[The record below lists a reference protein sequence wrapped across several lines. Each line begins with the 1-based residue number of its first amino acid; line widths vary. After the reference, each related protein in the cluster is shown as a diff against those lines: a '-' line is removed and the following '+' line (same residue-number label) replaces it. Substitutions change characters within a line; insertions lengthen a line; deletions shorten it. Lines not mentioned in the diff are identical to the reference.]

1 MKSLH
6 KILLVL
12 CLPALLLTPACTKD
26 FEDLNTDKNKADE
39 ASVVPE
45 YNFSRAI
52 LEFTG
57 NSDYSYD
64 TWRVNIIYCS
74 MMMQQLSNATWYA
87 GDKYLQNDGWASAYF
102 ERAYPDQVKYITDVI
117 RTTKDDARRSNLYNI
132 SRIAKVLIFH
142 RLTDVYGDIPYTDA
156 GKGYSEGNTTPK
168 YDAQQTI
175 YMDMLQELDEA
186 AHALDAAKE
195 VYGQGDLIYNKGGG
209 ANATQVVAS
218 WKKLAYSLM
227 LRLGMRLSKR
237 DEGTA
242 KTWVEKAYAGG
253 LISSNEESAFIV
265 HDASGGRTTVN
276 RVSNILSGEWNAIN
290 TKGEASISKTF
301 MDFLKNNN
309 DPRLK
314 YIAVVPASNSEI
326 PADQLGMPN
335 GYDTNGDNSPTDI
348 SKAPGYPGDLNKY
361 SVLNKNVLLKLNGPT
376 FLVTYAQVELLL
388 AEAAKRG
395 WNVGA
400 DAATHYN
407 NGVKAAMEQLAQYSA
422 TATVSGADVQAYL
435 TAHPYVDADGYN
447 QINTQY
453 WAACLLDWYESWA
466 NWRRSGYPQLTPVNY
481 VGNATGGKIPRRMLY
496 PSSELASNPTN
507 YQEAI
512 TRQGTNALTTPVWWD
527 KQ

>member
-6 KILLVL
+6 KLLLVL
-12 CLPALLLTPACTKD
+12 GLPALLLTTACTKD
-26 FEDLNTDKNKADE
+26 FEDINTDKNKSGE
-39 ASVVPE
+39 ESGVPE
-45 YNFSRAI
+45 YNFSRAV

-102 ERAYPDQVKYITDVI
+102 ERAYPDQVKYITDVV
-117 RTTKDDARRSNLYNI
+117 RVTKDNPFQANLYNI
-132 SRIAKVLIFH
+132 ARITKVLIFH
-142 RLTDVYGDIPYTDA
+142 RLTDIYGDIPYSEA
-156 GKGYSEGNTTPK
+156 GKGYSDRIFDPK
-168 YDAQQTI
+168 YDAQQDI
-175 YMDMLQELDEA
+175 YLDMLKELDEA
-186 AHALDAAKE
+186 AKALDATKQ
-195 VYGQGDLIYNKGGG
+195 VPGQGDLIYNKGG
-209 ANATQVVAS
+209 AQNATQIVTN

-227 LRLGMRLSKR
+227 LRLSMRLTKR
-237 DEGTA
+237 DEALA
-242 KTWVEKAYAGG
+242 KSWAEKAYAGG
-253 LISSNEESAFIV
+253 LISSNAENAYIL
-265 HDASGGRTTVN
+265 HDATGGRTTVN

-290 TKGEASISKTF
+290 TPGEASISKTF
-301 MDFLKNNN
+301 MDFLKNNS
-309 DPRLK
+309 DPRLQ
-314 YIAVVPASNSEI
+314 YIAVVPASNSEV

-335 GYDTNGDNSPTDI
+335 GYDTNGSSSPTDI
-348 SKAPGYPGDLNKY
+348 SKAPGYPGDLKKY
-361 SVLNKNVLLKLNGPT
+361 SVLNKNVLLKLNGPS
-376 FLVTYAQVELLL
+376 FLVTYAQTELLL

-400 DAATHYN
+400 SAATHYN

-422 TATVSGADVQAYL
+422 TATISSEAIQTYL

-453 WAACLLDWYESWA
+453 WAACLLDWYESWS
-466 NWRRSGYPQLTPVNY
+466 NWRRSGYPQLTQINY

-496 PSSELASNPTN
+496 PSTELASNPTH

>member
-6 KILLVL
+6 KLLLVL
-12 CLPALLLTPACTKD
+12 CLPAMLMMPACTKD
-26 FEDLNTDKNKADE
+26 FEDLNTDKNKSGE
-39 ASVVPE
+39 LSGVPE
-45 YNFSRAI
+45 YNFTRAL

-102 ERAYPDQVKYITDVI
+102 ERAYPDQIKYITDVV
-117 RTTKDDARRSNLYNI
+117 RVTKDNAFLSNQYNI
-132 SRIAKVLIFH
+132 ARIAKVLIFH
-142 RLTDVYGDIPYTDA
+142 RLTDIYGDIPYSEA
-156 GKGYSEGNTTPK
+156 GKGYSDRNFAPK
-168 YDAQQTI
+168 YDAQQEI
-175 YMDMLQELDEA
+175 YMDMLKELDEA
-186 AHALDAAKE
+186 AKALDASKA
-195 VYGQGDLIYNKGGG
+195 VPGQGDLIYNKGGAIPNPQVI
-209 ANATQVVAS
+209 AN

-237 DEGTA
+237 DDAVA

-253 LISSNEESAFIV
+253 LISSNEENAFIV

-290 TKGEASISKTF
+290 TAGEASISKTF
-301 MDFLKNNN
+301 MDFLKNND

-314 YIAVVPASNSEI
+314 YIAVVPASNSEV

-335 GYDTNGDNSPTDI
+335 GYDSNGGATDI
-348 SKAPGYPGDLNKY
+348 TKAPGYPGDLKKY

-395 WNVGA
+395 WSVGA

-407 NGVKAAMEQLAQYSA
+407 NGVKAAMEQLAQYSS
-422 TATVSGADVQAYL
+422 TASISGAEVQAYL

-453 WAACLLDWYESWA
+453 WAACVLDWYEAWA

-496 PSSELASNPTN
+496 PSSELASNPTH

-512 TRQGTNALTTPVWWD
+512 TRQGTNAMTTPVWWD

>member
-1 MKSLH
+1 MKSIH

-12 CLPALLLTPACTKD
+12 CLPALLLAPACTKD
-26 FEDLNTDKNKADE
+26 FEDLNTDKNKSGE
-39 ASVVPE
+39 ASSVPE
-45 YNFSRAI
+45 YNFSRAL

-64 TWRVNIIYCS
+64 TWRVNIIYCAT
-74 MMMQQLSNATWYA
+74 MMQQLSNATWYA

-102 ERAYPDQVKYITDVI
+102 ERAYPDQVKYITDVV
-117 RTTKDDARRSNLYNI
+117 RVTKDNAYLSNLYNI

-142 RLTDVYGDIPYTDA
+142 RLTDIYGDIPYSEA
-156 GKGYSEGNTTPK
+156 GKGYSDRIFTPK
-168 YDAQQTI
+168 YDAQQEI
-175 YMDMLQELDEA
+175 YMDMLKELEEA
-186 AHALDAAKE
+186 AKALDATK
-195 VYGQGDLIYNKGGG
+195 VVPGQGDLIYNKGGSS
-209 ANATQVVAS
+209 NAAQVVGS

-237 DEGTA
+237 DEATA
-242 KTWVEKAYAGG
+242 KIWVEKAYAGG
-253 LISSNEESAFIV
+253 LISSNEENAFIV

-290 TKGEASISKTF
+290 TGGEASISKTF

-314 YIAVVPASNSEI
+314 YIAVVPASNSEV

-335 GYDTNGDNSPTDI
+335 GYDSNGENSPTDI
-348 SKAPGYPGDLNKY
+348 SKAPGYPGDLKKY

-422 TATVSGADVQAYL
+422 TAAISGADVQAYL

-453 WAACLLDWYESWA
+453 WAACLLDWYEVWA

-496 PSSELASNPTN
+496 PSSELASNPTH

>member
-1 MKSLH
+1 M
-6 KILLVL
+6 
-12 CLPALLLTPACTKD
+12 PACTKD
-26 FEDLNTDKNKADE
+26 FENINTDKNKSGE
-39 ASVVPE
+39 SSGVPE

-87 GDKYLQNDGWASAYF
+87 GDKYIQNDGWASAYF
-102 ERAYPDQVKYITDVI
+102 ERAYPDQIKYITDVV
-117 RTTKDDARRSNLYNI
+117 RVTKDNAYLSNLYNI

-142 RLTDVYGDIPYTDA
+142 RLTDIYGDIPYSEA
-156 GKGYSEGNTTPK
+156 GKGYSDRIFTPK
-168 YDAQQTI
+168 YDAQQEI
-175 YMDMLQELDEA
+175 YMDMLKELEEA
-186 AHALDAAKE
+186 AKALDATKA
-195 VYGQGDLIYNKGGG
+195 VPGQGDLIYNKGGA
-209 ANATQVVAS
+209 ANAAQVVAS

-237 DEGTA
+237 DDAVA

-253 LISSNEESAFIV
+253 LISSNEENAFIV

-290 TKGEASISKTF
+290 TPGEASISKTF
-301 MDFLKNNN
+301 MDFLKNND

-314 YIAVVPASNSEI
+314 YIAVVPASNSEV

-335 GYDTNGDNSPTDI
+335 GYDSNEGATDI
-348 SKAPGYPGDLNKY
+348 KKAPGYPGDTKKY

-395 WNVGA
+395 WSVGA

-422 TATVSGADVQAYL
+422 TATISAAEVQAYL
-435 TAHPYVDADGYN
+435 TANPYDDADGYN

-453 WAACLLDWYESWA
+453 WAACVLDWYEAWA

-481 VGNATGGKIPRRMLY
+481 TGNATGGKIPRRMLY
-496 PSSELASNPTN
+496 PSSELASNPTH

>member
-6 KILLVL
+6 KLLLVL
-12 CLPALLLTPACTKD
+12 CLPALLVMPACTKN
-26 FEDLNTDKNKADE
+26 FEDLNTDKNKSGE
-39 ASVVPE
+39 NSGVPE
-45 YNFSRAI
+45 YNFTRAI

-74 MMMQQLSNATWYA
+74 MMMQQLANVSWYA
-87 GDKYLQNDGWASAYF
+87 GDKYIQNDGWAAAYF
-102 ERAYPDQVKYITDVI
+102 ERAYPDQIKYITDVI
-117 RTTKDDARRSNLYNI
+117 RVTKDNAFLSNQYNI
-132 SRIAKVLIFH
+132 ARIAKVMIFH
-142 RLTDVYGDIPYTDA
+142 RLTDIYGDIPYSEA
-156 GKGYSEGNTTPK
+156 GKGYSDRNFAPK
-168 YDAQQTI
+168 YDAQQEI
-175 YMDMLQELDEA
+175 YMDMLKELDEA
-186 AHALDAAKE
+186 AKALDATKAIP
-195 VYGQGDLIYNKGGG
+195 GQGDLIYNKGG
-209 ANATQVVAS
+209 AIPAAQVVAN

-237 DEGTA
+237 DDAVA
-242 KTWVEKAYAGG
+242 KTWVEKAYTGG
-253 LISSNEESAFIV
+253 LISSNEENAFIL

-276 RVSNILSGEWNAIN
+276 RVSNILSGEWHAIDN
-290 TKGEASISKTF
+290 VGEACISKTF

-309 DPRLK
+309 DPRLQ
-314 YIAVVPASNSEI
+314 YIAVVPASNSEV

-335 GYDTNGDNSPTDI
+335 GYDSNEGATDI
-348 SKAPGYPGDLNKY
+348 KKAPGYPGDTKKY
-361 SVLNKNVLLKLNGPT
+361 SVLNRNVLLKLNGPT

-395 WNVGA
+395 WSVGA

-422 TATVSGADVQAYL
+422 NASISGAEVQAYL
-435 TAHPYVDADGYN
+435 TAHPYKDTDGYN

-453 WAACLLDWYESWA
+453 WAACVLDWYEAWA

-512 TRQGTNALTTPVWWD
+512 KRQGTNALTTPVWWD

>member
-1 MKSLH
+1 MM
-6 KILLVL
+6 
-12 CLPALLLTPACTKD
+12 PACTKD
-26 FEDLNTDKNKADE
+26 FEDLNTDKNKSGE
-39 ASVVPE
+39 SSGVPE
-45 YNFSRAI
+45 YNFTRAI

-74 MMMQQLSNATWYA
+74 MMMQQLANASWYA
-87 GDKYLQNDGWASAYF
+87 GDKYIQNDGWAAAYF
-102 ERAYPDQVKYITDVI
+102 ERAYPDQIKYITDVI
-117 RTTKDDARRSNLYNI
+117 RVTKDNAYLSNQYNI
-132 SRIAKVLIFH
+132 ARIAKVMIFH
-142 RLTDVYGDIPYTDA
+142 RLTDIYGDIPYSEA
-156 GKGYSEGNTTPK
+156 GKGYSDRNFTPK
-168 YDAQQTI
+168 YDAQQEI
-175 YMDMLQELDEA
+175 YMDMLKELDEA
-186 AHALDAAKE
+186 AKALDAAKA
-195 VYGQGDLIYNKGGG
+195 VPGQGDLIYNKGG
-209 ANATQVVAS
+209 AVPAAQVVAN

-237 DEGTA
+237 DDAIA

-253 LISSNEESAFIV
+253 LISSNEENAFIL

-276 RVSNILSGEWNAIN
+276 RVSNILSGEWHAIDN
-290 TKGEASISKTF
+290 VGEACISKTF

-309 DPRLK
+309 DPRLQ
-314 YIAVVPASNSEI
+314 YIAVVPASNSEV

-335 GYDTNGDNSPTDI
+335 GYDSNEGATDI
-348 SKAPGYPGDLNKY
+348 KKAPGYPGDTKKY
-361 SVLNKNVLLKLNGPT
+361 SVLNRNVLLKLNGPT

-395 WNVGA
+395 WSVGA

-407 NGVKAAMEQLAQYSA
+407 NGVKAAMEQLAQYNA
-422 TATVSGADVQAYL
+422 TASISGAEVQTYL
-435 TAHPYVDADGYN
+435 AAHPYDDANGYN

-453 WAACLLDWYESWA
+453 WAACVLDWYEAWA

>member
-6 KILLVL
+6 KLLLVL
-12 CLPALLLTPACTKD
+12 CLPAMLMMPACTKD
-26 FEDLNTDKNKADE
+26 FEDLNTDKSKSGE
-39 ASVVPE
+39 SSGVPE
-45 YNFSRAI
+45 FNFTRAL
-52 LEFTG
+52 LEYTG
-57 NSDYSYD
+57 NSDFSYD

-74 MMMQQLSNATWYA
+74 MMMQQLANVSWYA
-87 GDKYLQNDGWASAYF
+87 GDKYIQNDGWAAAYF
-102 ERAYPDQVKYITDVI
+102 ERAYPDQIKYITDVI
-117 RTTKDDARRSNLYNI
+117 RVTKDNAYLSNQYNI
-132 SRIAKVLIFH
+132 ARIAKVMIFH
-142 RLTDVYGDIPYTDA
+142 RLTDIYGDVPYSEA
-156 GKGYSEGNTTPK
+156 GKGYSDRNFTPK
-168 YDAQQTI
+168 YDAQQEI
-175 YMDMLQELDEA
+175 YMDMLKELDEA
-186 AHALDAAKE
+186 AKALDASKA
-195 VYGQGDLIYNKGGG
+195 VPGQGDLIYNKGG
-209 ANATQVVAS
+209 AVPAAQVVAS

-237 DEGTA
+237 DDAIA

-253 LISSNEESAFIV
+253 LISSNADNAFIL

-290 TKGEASISKTF
+290 NVGEVCISKTF

-309 DPRLK
+309 DPRLQ

-335 GYDTNGDNSPTDI
+335 GYDTNGGATDI
-348 SKAPGYPGDLNKY
+348 SQAPGYPKDTKKY

-395 WNVGA
+395 WSVGA

-407 NGVKAAMEQLAQYSA
+407 NGVKAAMEQLAQYNS
-422 TATVSGADVQAYL
+422 TASISDAEVQTYL
-435 TAHPYVDADGYN
+435 AAHPYDDAKGYD

-453 WAACLLDWYESWA
+453 WAACVLDWYEAWA

-512 TRQGTNALTTPVWWD
+512 KRQGTNALTTPVWWD